1 MSNNQNLWWGYLHI
15 NGSVQVKRYFDER
28 DLDDAYESD
37 FVDLVIH
44 PFPADGRT
52 DAIAKVHQ
60 KIESGQVISR

>member
-37 FVDLVIH
+37 FVDLVIQ
-44 PFPADGRT
+44 PFPADGRA
-52 DAIAKVHQ
+52 DALEKAHN